1 MALAE
6 DLRAVCACV
15 CVCVC
20 VCWGWAAGNTWL
32 QLAKPGVAG
41 KRENSD
47 VAARAPWNLEALGS
61 RLRVGVRQLG
71 WVGCPAAA
79 ASAVFFLSA
88 PWC

>member
-47 VAARAPWNLEALGS
+47 VAARAPCNL
-61 RLRVGVRQLG
+61 
-71 WVGCPAAA
+71 
-79 ASAVFFLSA
+79 
-88 PWC
+88 